1 MKTFEGSIAGV
12 IGLAMWAAQA
22 PPPPSPVVSDFQKRV
37 ADYLQVRKS
46 AASAVS
52 SLKAT
57 GSPEKIQEH
66 EQDLAISIRA
76 ARPDA
81 AQGNIFAPA
90 IAAAFRR
97 IIREAWSAPG
107 ANRIRKSV
115 TDSQPS
121 PLPVLVVNGAYPRQ
135 DPVQS
140 MPPSLLKRL
149 PPLPRELEYRIV
161 GRTLI
166 LRDIDANLIVDYLN
180 EALP

>member
-1 MKTFEGSIAGV
+1 MPVKGLTAGV
-12 IGLAMWAAQA
+12 IGFAMWTAQA
-22 PPPPSPVVSDFQKRV
+22 APRSAPVLPEFQKRV
-37 ADYLQVRKS
+37 ADYLKVRKG

-52 SLKAT
+52 TLKAT
-57 GSPEKIQEH
+57 ESPEKIQEH

-76 ARPDA
+76 ARPGA
-81 AQGNIFAPA
+81 AQGNIFTPS
-90 IAAAFRR
+90 IAADFRR
-97 IIREAWSAPG
+97 VIQQAWSAPG
-107 ANRIRKSV
+107 ANRIKKSV
-115 TDSQPS
+115 KDSQPS

-140 MPPSLLKRL
+140 MPPSLLKCL

-166 LRDIDANLIVDYLN
+166 LRDIDANLIVDYMN

>member
-1 MKTFEGSIAGV
+1 MKTLEGFVVGV
-12 IGLAMWAAQA
+12 IGCAMWAAQA
-22 PPPPSPVVSDFQKRV
+22 TPQPSPVIPDFQKRV
-37 ADYLQVRKS
+37 ANYLQVRKS

-52 SLKAT
+52 TLRAT
-57 GSPEKIQEH
+57 GSPEKIQAHEH
-66 EQDLAISIRA
+66 DLAISIRA

-81 AQGNIFAPA
+81 AQGDIFTPG
-90 IAAAFRR
+90 IAADFHR
-97 IIREAWSAPG
+97 IIQEAWTAPG
-107 ANRIRKSV
+107 ANRIKKSV

-121 PLPVLVVNGAYPRQ
+121 PLPVLMVNGAYPKE

-140 MPPSLLKRL
+140 MPPSLLQRL